1 MSGVE
6 IIGLISAAIEG
17 VKICREIYKTIKDT
31 KDLPA
36 AFHEVNKQLPLA
48 QNTLEKA
55 QRTAEEA
62 IAAGNAGANNLA
74 NEGESMLAT
83 ISTCSKKIEE
93 LKKIFRKA
101 RDLREDGHP
110 FRKGYR
116 AVVEKMGGTNH
127 RVEELMRG
135 ILDSVLSLGANQ
147 VFRLATRDQVDKITQ
162 AIKELG
168 EVEPS
173 VEESH
178 RAGGNTFTHLG
189 SGNINNEFGDGD
201 MFNVK
206 SGGTVNKAE
215 RMNVGHT
222 TGYAA

>member
-6 IIGLISAAIEG
+6 IIGLISAGIEG

-55 QRTAEEA
+55 QQAAEA
-62 IAAGNAGANNLA
+62 AASAGNNGLNSLSS
-74 NEGESMLAT
+74 EGESMLAA
-83 ISTCSKKIEE
+83 ISTCNKKIEE

-147 VFRLATRDQVDKITQ
+147 VFRLATRDQVDKINQ
-162 AIKELG
+162 AIEALDA
-168 EVEPS
+168 VEPS
-173 VEESH
+173 VEENKHATGNMFSH
-178 RAGGNTFTHLG
+178 TG
-189 SGNINNEFGDGD
+189 SGNINSQFGDGD
-201 MFNVK
+201 MFNVN
-206 SGGTVNKAE
+206 SGGNVNKAE
-215 RMNVGHT
+215 RMNVGQT
-222 TGYAA
+222 PA

>member
-6 IIGLISAAIEG
+6 IVGLISAAIEG

-31 KDLPA
+31 KDLPE

-48 QNTLEKA
+48 QNTLEAA
-55 QRTAEEA
+55 QQAAQEA
-62 IAAGNAGANNLA
+62 ATTGNSNLA
-74 NEGESMLAT
+74 KEAESMRAT
-83 ISTCSKKIEE
+83 ISACSKKVEE

-147 VFRLATRDQVDKITQ
+147 VFRLATRDQVDKIKQ
-162 AIKELG
+162 ALDALDA
-168 EVEPS
+168 VEPS
-173 VEESH
+173 IEENKH
-178 RAGGNTFTHLG
+178 ATGNSFTHMG
-189 SGNINNEFGDGD
+189 SGNINNQFGDGD
-201 MFNVK
+201 MFNVQE
-206 SGGTVNKAE
+206 GGTVNKAE
-215 RMNVGHT
+215 SMSVGMPLRST
-222 TGYAA
+222 R